1 MDQSAQAM
9 ADRQQLEREVEEIRK
24 SAPATKAG
32 GGGREALQYSTTD
45 QGIILRSLLLRDR

>member
-1 MDQSAQAM
+1 M